1 MKGYPIIGVLWQD
14 HITVIA
20 QELPDDPDSVVELP
34 TLTIGVLV
42 RETDKTLLIAHDV
55 ELGTTVSTHSIIY
68 KNAILNRKIYGE
80 IRLEIGGET

>member
-14 HITVIA
+14 HITRVA

-34 TLTIGVLV
+34 TLTVGILL

-68 KNAILNRKIYGE
+68 KNAVMTTINYGE
-80 IRLEIGGET
+80 IELEV